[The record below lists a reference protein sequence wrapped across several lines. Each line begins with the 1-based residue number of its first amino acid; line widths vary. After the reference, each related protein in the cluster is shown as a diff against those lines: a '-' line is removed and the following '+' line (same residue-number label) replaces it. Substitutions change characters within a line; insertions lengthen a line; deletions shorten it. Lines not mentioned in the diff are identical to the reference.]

1 MPQAIKIFSK
11 SLTVTD
17 INKRLAIPA
26 KALHAFPDFNGSH
39 ALNIHLMYG
48 TSVYPVVCSIRKK
61 GHKKPV
67 FSVGWRN
74 FVIHNNFNVGD
85 RLTLYKV
92 QDEDGSFHYK
102 VEVEKRYQIEGWSL
116 KDVLAWFF
124 LITNFILELPSAV
137 FDQLSSKNHPHYA
150 FIVMLISFI
159 GFMACIGELI
169 YKAKKER
176 VSWKWGG
183 RVPWFYCPRTDE
195 PFGTLWD
202 IIGFACAFPQC
213 ILTAIN
219 YSFISRHIDGPI
231 KISALPIIFAFGL
244 LCSKYLEKPT
254 KTRGG
259 NSTAQYGD
267 SIGDLNQVLVQP

>member
-1 MPQAIKIFSK
+1 MPQAIMIFSK
-11 SLTVTD
+11 LLNYTD
-17 INKRLAIPA
+17 INKRLAIPEE
-26 KALHAFPDFNGSH
+26 ALPAFSDFSGSH
-39 ALNIHLMYG
+39 AVIIHLRFG
-48 TSVYPVVCSIRKK
+48 TTEWPIVCSIRKK
-61 GHKKPV
+61 GYKKPV
-67 FSVGWRN
+67 FSRGWRN

-102 VEVEKRYQIEGWSL
+102 
-116 KDVLAWFF
+116 DVLAWFF
-124 LITNFILELPSAV
+124 LFTNFILELPSAV

-159 GFMACIGELI
+159 GFMACIVELI

-176 VSWKWGG
+176 VISWKWGG

-219 YSFISRHIDGPI
+219 YSFISRHIDGHI
-231 KISALPIIFAFGL
+231 KISI
-244 LCSKYLEKPT
+244 
-254 KTRGG
+254 
-259 NSTAQYGD
+259 
-267 SIGDLNQVLVQP
+267 